1 MKQTS
6 YNYFQPK
13 LVQKT
18 NLFLLLTLVCF
29 LGLDALFYVLDRNET
44 VVPLLLRLLA
54 PQILILGAGLLY
66 KVLFRVPARA
76 MGYRKLD
83 IPSLL
88 LVIPL
93 TWCVMP
99 AVGLVNYI
107 SALFTTQRMGGTLQ
121 SLSMMDYPYLLLL
134 FLVAVM
140 PAVGEE
146 LLFRGVMA
154 NVYLRRK
161 GILWAGI
168 LSGLLFGAFHMNLNQ
183 FSYTLLLG
191 IGFVFLLEGT
201 GSMYAGML
209 SHFLINAQSITLL
222 YWLNRL
228 MQTVLTEKEME
239 ETLFQQQLTQPMAM
253 GFDMLLVLILFFL
266 AIGGAV
272 LAFLLYRYICKRNG
286 RWQHVRRNLRINGG
300 RGVANWS
307 FWLIMVI
314 ALVLMIL
321 GEVLV

>member
-1 MKQTS
+1 MNHKA

-18 NLFLLLTLVCF
+18 NLFLLLTFLCF
-29 LGLDALFYVLDRNET
+29 LGLDLLFFGLGQWGVEI
-44 VVPLLLRLLA
+44 PLLLRLLA
-54 PQILILGAGLLY
+54 PQLLILGAGLLY
-66 KVLFRVPARA
+66 KVLFRVPARS
-76 MGYRKLD
+76 MGYRKVD

-121 SLSMMDYPYLLLL
+121 SLTMLDYPYLLLL
-134 FLVAVM
+134 FMIAVM

-161 GILWAGI
+161 GILWAAV
-168 LSGLLFGAFHMNLNQ
+168 LSGVLFGAFHMNLNQ

-222 YWLNRL
+222 YLLNRL
-228 MQTVLTEKEME
+228 MQSMMTQEQLTES
-239 ETLFQQQLTQPMAM
+239 LFRQQLTQPTMM
-253 GFDMLLVLILFFL
+253 GFDMLLVLILFL
-266 AIGGAV
+266 IAVGGLV
-272 LAFLLYRYICKRNG
+272 LAFFLYRYICKRNG

-321 GEVLV
+321 GEVLG